1 MKYVVV
7 RCQSDVDVRAI
18 RNTMEDAM
26 RWMIEYCKDQIE
38 NDYPNYTEEE
48 LFEEIRTSWYFY
60 EMQIFTVEDVE

>member
-26 RWMIEYCKDQIE
+26 RWMINECIVQIE

-48 LFEEIRTSWYFY
+48 LFEVIRTS
-60 EMQIFTVEDVE
+60 